1 MCFSDADISSVA
13 SFDSAQTHL
22 SNMSWKTSIP
32 THPAIAGPSKNNEP
46 PPTSPLPIM
55 ILPDLFTQKVGKS
68 PSSTKLTLFSS
79 PQSFNEVSS
88 SSDEYTTAD
97 SKDKESAENIKSS
110 SPHLPIVLLDLFNGK
125 N

>member
-55 ILPDLFTQKVGKS
+55 ILPDLFTQKGS
-68 PSSTKLTLFSS
+68 PPDLLGMTVITPTQIPITIFDFFEL
-79 PQSFNEVSS
+79 
-88 SSDEYTTAD
+88 
-97 SKDKESAENIKSS
+97 EN
-110 SPHLPIVLLDLFNGK
+110 PLLQPN
-125 N
+125 

>member
-1 MCFSDADISSVA
+1 
-13 SFDSAQTHL
+13 
-22 SNMSWKTSIP
+22 MSWKTSIP